1 MGIVHPCNSYWGHV
15 NLLPINTQE
24 SEENAHTLS
33 PTFSLM
39 ADFPQMHGLNFK
51 AIGR

>member
-1 MGIVHPCNSYWGHV
+1 MRIGIPVIHPGGHV
-15 NLLPINTQE
+15 SLLPINTQE